1 MQEKNSYP
9 LWIGIDVSKDS
20 FTAACRSIVRDERT
34 RFPLQDEFSL
44 DKKGVGEF
52 MRWAKEQAGC
62 FEIGMAMEATGV
74 YSRRLAGLIRSVSTQ
89 QHVAI
94 CNARS
99 VSLYA
104 RSFSDEKND
113 KIDAERIAM
122 YACDRN
128 PQQPR
133 AKDKAEARLQELV
146 RERDRMVERRQAM
159 VNSGEVLESADIRKI
174 HAAVLKGMEK
184 AIAKLDRLIG
194 ETVSSSGEIK
204 EEVRRMTSIPGVGI
218 TSAACIYAELGSLK
232 NYTRKQISAM
242 SGVCPANRKSGAS
255 VDRHGISRR
264 GSSLLRKILYL
275 DSFQAIRLM
284 PPMNEFHARML
295 AKPNSSKK
303 TARCA
308 CMRKLLLIL
317 HAMVVNDS
325 DYIPGYKPEKRIISS
340 EKTA

>member
-9 LWIGIDVSKDS
+9 LWIGIDVSKES

-34 RFPLQDEFSL
+34 RFPLQDKFSL

-62 FEIGMAMEATGV
+62 FGIGMAMEATGV
-74 YSRRLAGLIRSVSTQ
+74 YSRRLAKLIRSVSPQ

-113 KIDAERIAM
+113 RIDAERIAM

-133 AKDKAEARLQELV
+133 TKDKAETRLQELV
-146 RERDRMVERRQAM
+146 RERDRMVDRKQAM
-159 VNSGEVLESADIRKI
+159 VNSGEGLESADIRKI
-174 HAAVLKGMEK
+174 HTAVIKSMEK
-184 AIAKLDRLIG
+184 AIAKLDRLIS
-194 ETVSSSGEIK
+194 ETVNSSEEIK
-204 EEVRRMTSIPGVGI
+204 GEVRRMMSIPGVAI

-242 SGVCPANRKSGAS
+242 SGVCPTNRKSGTS
-255 VDRHGISRR
+255 VDRHGISHR
-264 GSSLLRKILYL
+264 GSSLLRKMLYL
-275 DSFQAIRLM
+275 DSVQATRLI
-284 PPMNEFHARML
+284 PPMNEFHRRML

-317 HAMVVNDS
+317 HAMVLNDS
-325 DYIPGYKPEKRIISS
+325 DYVPGYKPEKRIISS